1 MIKIT
6 PQTYIDM
13 NKEMEE
19 EGTMLRISV
28 PTQEQIDKWQEDS
41 KKAKWIEPPVPK
53 DMVAE
58 MWEEIGI
65 YTNEEREEYKNKTH
79 IDRLK

>member
-13 NKEMEE
+13 NKELEE
-19 EGTMLRISV
+19 DGTMLRITV
-28 PTQEQIDKWQEDS
+28 PTQEQIDKWQEES
-41 KKAKWIEPPVPK
+41 RKAPHIETPPQK

-58 MWEEIGI
+58 MWEKIGI
-65 YTNEEREEYKNKTH
+65 YTSEEREEYKNKTH
-79 IDRLK
+79 FDRRK